1 MSNRTQ
7 RESFVMSAIYKQF
20 EIASVDPAVLETDK
34 DSWFSNNAMT
44 SEQHDEWKKWF
55 ITESRKVFG
64 ITKKMAEREF
74 LYFDLSY
81 GLKIK
86 E

>member
-7 RESFVMSAIYKQF
+7 REAFVMSAIYKQF
-20 EIASVDPAVLETDK
+20 ELANVDQSVLETDK
-34 DSWFSNNAMT
+34 DAWFSNNTMT
-44 SEQHDEWKKWF
+44 PQQHEEWKIWF
-55 ITESRKVFG
+55 IAESRKVFK
-64 ITKKMAEREF
+64 INKKVAEREF
-74 LYFDLSY
+74 QFFDLSY